1 MRIDGHPVTVIGVAP
16 ASFRG
21 TRTGSLPE
29 VFVPMMLARSLSNSP
44 DWLANPRNNWL
55 RVMGRLKPGP
65 GLAQAQA
72 ETTVV
77 FRQFNQDIILPLATT
92 DAARQR
98 ARDGVIVL
106 EPGAAGLLEL
116 GEVQSP
122 LFILMGLVSLVLLI
136 ACVNVANL
144 LVARAERH
152 HRDTAISIAIGASR
166 ARLWSQHLVESLLL
180 GMAASALGVVLA
192 GWMRGLLV
200 QLMPATAELD
210 ISMDGTVLGASVLA
224 GLATAVILGSITA
237 RHSSRLGVIRALKG
251 EDVTARLWLRK
262 GLIVGQLALS
272 MMVLVAA
279 ALFGQTLS
287 KLRLVDPGFER
298 ERVLIASTAPSGYT
312 PEQRSA
318 FYARLLE
325 DVAAIPGVVSAAQA
339 SHEPLA
345 VNTGWNLR
353 IRRDATETPQTVSVS
368 VAFVSHGYFRTLGI
382 PFIRGRDFTPI
393 EEAAPLIAGTPVP
406 DISRDRPI
414 VVNENFA
421 RKYLASGDP
430 VGQRVVGNGNMT
442 FVIIGVVKDSASEGL
457 RDLDR
462 QLMYVPGGRGVL
474 HVRASVPPASLAAAV
489 EATVRRIDPDVP
501 VFHVRTIDQQVERFL
516 GQELTFARLASTF
529 GLLALVLSAIGLYGV
544 IAHAV
549 SRRTRELGIRL
560 ALGAAP
566 RGIVALVLREA
577 GFLLALGIVAGIP
590 CAYALARAIG
600 SLLYDVEPGDWRSLL
615 TAVIVLS
622 AVAAVAAWVPA
633 RRAGRVDPLV
643 ALRSE

>member
-55 RVMGRLKPGP
+55 RVMGRLKPGADF
-65 GLAQAQA
+65 AQAQA

-77 FRQFNQDIILPLATT
+77 FRQFNQDVILPLATT
-92 DAARQR
+92 DASRRR

-106 EPGAAGLLEL
+106 EPGATGLLEL
-116 GEVQSP
+116 GQVQSP

-180 GMAASALGVVLA
+180 GIAASALGVVLA

-210 ISMDGTVLGASVLA
+210 VSMDGTVLGVSVLA
-224 GLATAVILGSITA
+224 GLATTVILGSITA
-237 RHSSRLGVIRALKG
+237 RHSTRLGVIRALKG

-287 KLRLVDPGFER
+287 RLRLVDTGFER

-312 PEQRSA
+312 PERRSA
-318 FYARLLE
+318 FYTRLLE
-325 DVAAIPGVVSAAQA
+325 DVAAIPGVVSAR
-339 SHEPLA
+339 SGEP
-345 VNTGWNLR
+345 
-353 IRRDATETPQTVSVS
+353 
-368 VAFVSHGYFRTLGI
+368 
-382 PFIRGRDFTPI
+382 
-393 EEAAPLIAGTPVP
+393 
-406 DISRDRPI
+406 
-414 VVNENFA
+414 
-421 RKYLASGDP
+421 
-430 VGQRVVGNGNMT
+430 
-442 FVIIGVVKDSASEGL
+442 
-457 RDLDR
+457 
-462 QLMYVPGGRGVL
+462 
-474 HVRASVPPASLAAAV
+474 RASRRQYRMDLA
-489 EATVRRIDPDVP
+489 D
-501 VFHVRTIDQQVERFL
+501 
-516 GQELTFARLASTF
+516 
-529 GLLALVLSAIGLYGV
+529 
-544 IAHAV
+544 
-549 SRRTRELGIRL
+549 
-560 ALGAAP
+560 
-566 RGIVALVLREA
+566 
-577 GFLLALGIVAGIP
+577 
-590 CAYALARAIG
+590 
-600 SLLYDVEPGDWRSLL
+600 
-615 TAVIVLS
+615 
-622 AVAAVAAWVPA
+622 PA
-633 RRAGRVDPLV
+633 RRD
-643 ALRSE
+643 